1 MRVHT
6 CYSRGDVRDIQVSLC
21 ITERR
26 NKQWVQFRSVVTNAE
41 DTWFPDNTE
50 GTGTKNKM
58 DNLVATFQKG
68 ILVVSQYLLLP
79 PVVCPC

>member
-26 NKQWVQFRSVVTNAE
+26 NKQWVQFRSVVSNAE

-50 GTGTKNKM
+50 GTGTKK
-58 DNLVATFQKG
+58 
-68 ILVVSQYLLLP
+68 
-79 PVVCPC
+79 